1 MPEITLHHG
10 DCLEVMRTLAD
21 ASVDAVVTD
30 PPYELNFMGREWD
43 RRGITYR
50 VDLWAEV
57 LRLLRPGGHL
67 LAFGGT
73 RTYHRLAVAIE
84 DAGFAIEDSIHW
96 IYGQGFPKHK
106 SKLKPAHEPIVL
118 ATRPGGAKWLG
129 VDACRVES
137 ASPVQATAE
146 AIGGYGG
153 SKTGHYVK
161 GTGRQ
166 FQRNGRWPTNLV
178 LTHHPDCVPCGTR
191 RVKVAYSQPTVGLGR
206 DTIYRNG
213 DGVSNVSRVGR
224 PVGFADADGMET
236 VEAWQCVPGCPV
248 AELDAQSGESIS
260 SDRIRH
266 NGAYHSVAKGKE
278 RPRTSYGH
286 ADSGGASRFFPT
298 FAWGDDDKDDLRAF
312 FYCGKAT
319 RQDRG
324 EGNGHPTVKPTGL
337 CQWLTRLVTPPGG
350 TILDPFL
357 GSGSTLKAAK
367 LEGFGGIGIDISSD
381 YLAIADRRI
390 AHAQPALAGL
400 A

>member
-10 DCLEVMRTLAD
+10 DCIEVMRTQAD

-43 RRGITYR
+43 RRGIAYR

-129 VDACRVES
+129 VDACRVGTNGEVLS
-137 ASPVQATAE
+137 
-146 AIGGYGG
+146 G
-153 SKTGHYVK
+153 
-161 GTGRQ
+161 GTGTNGKHEGWDRPWMHDGTP
-166 FQRNGRWPTNLV
+166 REGYRSILGRWPTNAV
-178 LTHHPDCVPCGTR
+178 FSHHPDC
-191 RVKVAYSQPTVGLGR
+191 
-206 DTIYRNG
+206 NG
-213 DGVSNVSRVGR
+213 VCVS
-224 PVGFADADGMET
+224 
-236 VEAWQCVPGCPV
+236 GC
-248 AELDAQSGESIS
+248 AALELDAQGGE
-260 SDRIRH
+260 RKVAPRGPRRGPMGYQ
-266 NGAYHSVAKGKE
+266 GAEGYDDPEGVRG
-278 RPRTSYGH
+278 YG
-286 ADSGGASRFFPT
+286 DSGGASRFFPT
-298 FAWGDDDKDDLRAF
+298 FAWGDDDKDDLRSF
-312 FYCGKAT
+312 YYCGKAT
-319 RQDRG
+319 RRDRNEGCEGLPKRSSGVHDDDEYRRPG
-324 EGNGHPTVKPTGL
+324 ERKADHTAPFPRENHHPTIKPTPLMRWL
-337 CQWLTRLVTPPGG
+337 CRLVTPPGG

-390 AHAQPALAGL
+390 AHVQPALAGL